1 MPITNLSVTDTFRV
15 WFNKTNE
22 VIDKLNTGVVA
33 DGATAYGTFILG
45 TNTNTSFSMIGVL
58 VVNSTAVNVA
68 ANLAIGANATVGTT
82 ARVFNVSSNT
92 FLLQS
97 PGGTIINASPFSVN
111 ANALFTGAVSIQN
124 NVTIAGVLNIS
135 GNLVISNAEIIAGAL
150 NLRQILYGQAG
161 AMLVPSALVSPQ
173 YNDFGPTGF
182 DDSSIVNLSPSIDAV
197 ITGMLAPSALS
208 VGGHVKYIQ
217 NIGTTFK
224 VTLVS
229 QNTASGAFNRF
240 KTPNDAPLDI
250 LPGGSIVL
258 IWTTSNKQWR
268 IAGGGPSS
276 SILNVTLQG
285 LTNVAG
291 NLAVTGISSFTGNS
305 TFGATTLFVDTVNNR
320 VGVKHTSPSA
330 PLTVNGNTVLVGTQT
345 ITGATSLAGNTV
357 FTGNTTITGILTLS
371 TVGNTAVF
379 GNTIFADSVTQS
391 FVRNFKANTFVS
403 DGVAT
408 FANAVATGKA
418 TLNGTLV
425 IPVGANKWAV

>member
-1 MPITNLSVTDTFRV
+1 
-15 WFNKTNE
+15 
-22 VIDKLNTGVVA
+22 
-33 DGATAYGTFILG
+33 
-45 TNTNTSFSMIGVL
+45 
-58 VVNSTAVNVA
+58 
-68 ANLAIGANATVGTT
+68 
-82 ARVFNVSSNT
+82 
-92 FLLQS
+92 
-97 PGGTIINASPFSVN
+97 
-111 ANALFTGAVSIQN
+111 
-124 NVTIAGVLNIS
+124 
-135 GNLVISNAEIIAGAL
+135 
-150 NLRQILYGQAG
+150 
-161 AMLVPSALVSPQ
+161 
-173 YNDFGPTGF
+173 
-182 DDSSIVNLSPSIDAV
+182 
-197 ITGMLAPSALS
+197 
-208 VGGHVKYIQ
+208 
-217 NIGTTFK
+217 
-224 VTLVS
+224 
-229 QNTASGAFNRF
+229 
-240 KTPNDAPLDI
+240 
-250 LPGGSIVL
+250 VL

-291 NLAVTGISSFTGNS
+291 NLAVTSISSFTGNS